1 VKKASKTLIA
11 VTASIG
17 LTFGLFSAPA
27 QAAPVTTP
35 TNGQVGRMVT
45 NDSFT
50 LRAGEELEV
59 QAYVQAPVSGAN
71 GSFTASSNLA
81 VTPQSGVTPGQKT
94 FRWRVEGC
102 SSQGF
107 VMSETIAPC
116 QSATL
121 LDSGIIQTFKNTT
134 NQDVIVQVN
143 TGTASI
149 TFNGSAL
156 PTQNSY
162 TLAFKN
168 VTSQNSTNGVIAL
181 SDDDSVR
188 VAFSVC
194 IDPSVQAGDTLVWSK
209 TSTKDGSPSDHDWR
223 YQNNEPLTDITVAS
237 TPVLRYDNVSARATN
252 FSPGTYQYSL
262 DLLRNNVSVLIAC
275 PAGGGGRP
283 TPLFPLGGATVSGT
297 FAVGSTFTATPNQ
310 WSRTDGGPAETVTN
324 SYDWVVCSAPQ
335 TTSTTSP
342 EDVPC
347 IATQDSYE
355 WVLADSNSLG
365 SDYDARLDS
374 PTLTISQTLLDLLA
388 GKHLMVVIGGQAA
401 NPSASSYLFMETCGP
416 ITAGLVCSV
425 AFGTSNP
432 TVDTPAA
439 NTPTPPPTPT
449 PTASTPAVGTAAAL
463 AALPK
468 SSTQPKLKFAAS
480 DNGLS
485 SSAKKSLKKVA
496 KVAKTGYAV
505 RVTGA
510 AGMQAGV
517 SETTVKALAKKRAM
531 AIRAYL
537 IKQGVPKEDIIIKT
551 KVFPIGKAPV
561 TKVRVEV
568 IK

>member
-1 VKKASKTLIA
+1 MNKALKTLIA
-11 VTASIG
+11 AVSSIG

-35 TNGQVGRMVT
+35 INGQVGRMVT
-45 NDSFT
+45 NHSFT

-59 QAYVQAPVSGAN
+59 QAYLQAPVSGAN
-71 GSFTASSNLA
+71 GSLTASSNLE
-81 VTPQSGVTPGQKT
+81 VTPQSGVTLGQKM
-94 FRWRVEGC
+94 FSWKVSGC

-107 VMSETIAPC
+107 VMTQTISPC
-116 QSATL
+116 QSASS
-121 LDSGIIQTFKNTT
+121 LDSGIIQTVTNTN
-134 NQDVIVQVN
+134 NQDVTVQVN

-149 TFNGSAL
+149 TFNGSTL

-168 VTSQNSTNGVIAL
+168 VTSQNSTNGVVAL
-181 SDDDSVR
+181 TNDVSVR
-188 VAFSVC
+188 VSFSVC

-209 TSTKDGSPSDHDWR
+209 TSTKDGSPSDHDWSF
-223 YQNNEPLTDITVAS
+223 QNGSALANITVAS
-237 TPVLRYDNVSARATN
+237 TPVLRYDNVSASATN

-262 DLLRNNVSVLIAC
+262 DLLNNNVSVLIAC
-275 PAGGGGRP
+275 PEGGGEQR

-324 SYDWVVCSAPQ
+324 SYDWVVCNAPQ
-335 TTSTTSP
+335 ATSTTSP

-365 SDYDARLDS
+365 SDPNARLDS
-374 PTLTISQTLLDLLA
+374 PSLTISQTLLDLLA
-388 GKHLMVVIGGQAA
+388 GKYLMVVIGGQAE
-401 NPSASSYLFMETCGP
+401 NPSAGSYLFMETCGP
-416 ITAGLVCSV
+416 ITVGLVCSV
-425 AFGTSNP
+425 AFGTSEP

-439 NTPTPPPTPT
+439 NTP
-449 PTASTPAVGTAAAL
+449 AANTPAAVVPTVGTAAAL

-468 SSTQPKLKFAAS
+468 SSTQPKIKFASS

-485 SSAKKSLKKVA
+485 KSAKKSLKKVA

-510 AGMQAGV
+510 AGMQPGV
-517 SETTVKALAKKRAM
+517 SKEVAKALAKKRAM
-531 AIRAYL
+531 EIRAYL
-537 IKQGVPKEDIIIKT
+537 IKQGVDKKNIIIKT

-561 TKVRVEV
+561 TKVKVEV

>member
-1 VKKASKTLIA
+1 MKKISKAIIA
-11 VTASIG
+11 VFSSIG

-35 TNGQVGRMVT
+35 TNGQVERMVT
-45 NDSFT
+45 NHSFT

-81 VTPQSGVTPGQKT
+81 VTPQSGVSLGQKMS
-94 FRWRVEGC
+94 RWIVSGC
-102 SSQGF
+102 NSQSF
-107 VMSETIAPC
+107 VMTETIAPC

-121 LDSGIIQTFKNTT
+121 LDSGIIQTVTNTT
-134 NQDVIVQVN
+134 NQDVTVQVN

-168 VTSQNSTNGVIAL
+168 VTSQNSANGVIAL
-181 SDDDSVR
+181 TNDVSVR
-188 VAFSVC
+188 VSFSVC

-209 TSTKDGSPSDHDWR
+209 TSTKDGSPSDHDWSF
-223 YQNNEPLTDITVAS
+223 QNNLPLTDIIVAA
-237 TPVLRYDNVSARATN
+237 TPELRYDNVSASATN

-262 DLLRNNVSVLIAC
+262 DLLKNNVSVLIAC
-275 PAGGGGRP
+275 PEGGGGQR

-297 FAVGSTFTATPNQ
+297 FGAGSTLTATPNQ

-324 SYDWVVCSAPQ
+324 RYDWVVCNVPQ
-335 TTSTTSP
+335 ATSTTSP

-347 IATQDSYE
+347 IATEDAYQF
-355 WVLADSNSLG
+355 VLADGNSIG
-365 SDYDARLDS
+365 SSERGQVALYDS
-374 PTLTISQTLLDLLA
+374 STLSLSQTLLDLLA
-388 GKHLMVVIGGQAA
+388 GKYLMVVIGGQVE
-401 NPSASSYLFMETCGP
+401 NPSAASYLFMETCGP

-425 AFGTSNP
+425 AFGTSKP

-439 NTPTPPPTPT
+439 NTPT
-449 PTASTPAVGTAAAL
+449 ANTPAVVTPTVGSAAAL

-468 SSTQPKLKFAAS
+468 SSTQPKLKFDS
-480 DNGLS
+480 SSNGLS
-485 SSAKKSLKKVA
+485 KSAKKSLKKVA

-510 AGMQAGV
+510 AGMQPGV
-517 SETTVKALAKKRAM
+517 SKEVAKALAKKRAM
-531 AIRAYL
+531 EIRAYL
-537 IKQGVPKEDIIIKT
+537 IKQGVDKKNIIIKT
-551 KVFPIGKAPV
+551 KVYPIGKAPV
-561 TKVRVEV
+561 TKVKVEV